1 MNEVL
6 SQIKFF
12 MVRKILLIATF
23 VISLNDAYS
32 QTENRA
38 TLNYIFYN
46 RSNSENLHHL
56 DQSNVDFNYFLKS
69 KTIFK
74 KVRWD
79 NSFAYRTVFL
89 EGSLN
94 PNLQDLEYK
103 SNFVYTKNMKNF
115 LIGSVRFNMRS
126 ELQENIAGNSLFPSV
141 SFGYMRQSQT
151 NKSIRWAIG
160 LNYNNDFNR
169 NAVIPFAIF
178 NYETAKYRFNA
189 TLPNSVLYLVKHK
202 PTFLYGLNA
211 TLNASIFELQNER
224 TAYLQAI
231 NANVAAFA
239 QIKLKNK
246 LWLDIKPGYTLLR
259 RIDLLD
265 ANFERPNAAGF
276 QNTLTN
282 NFVMNVGLL
291 YRM

>member
-1 MNEVL
+1 ML
-6 SQIKFF
+6 K
-12 MVRKILLIATF
+12 KILITAIFLL
-23 VISLNDAYS
+23 SLNHAFS

-38 TLNYIFYN
+38 TLNYVFYN
-46 RSNSENLHHL
+46 RASADNLHHL

-115 LIGSVRFNMRS
+115 LIGGVRFNMRS
-126 ELQENIAGNSLFPSV
+126 ELQDNITSNSLFPSV

-160 LNYNNDFNR
+160 VNYNNDFNR
-169 NAVIPFAIF
+169 NAVIPLAIF

-189 TLPNSVLYLVKHK
+189 TLPNSVLFLVKHK
-202 PTFLYGLNA
+202 PTFMYGVNA

-224 TAYLQAI
+224 VAYLQTI

-239 QIKLKNK
+239 QIKLQNK

-259 RIDLLD
+259 RVDLLD
-265 ANFERPNAAGF
+265 ANFERPTADGF
-276 QNTLTN
+276 KNTLTN